1 MTGPNSDS
9 ASIVGLA
16 ADVVAAYVSNN
27 KLAASDLPV
36 LIQRTFGALSDVHG
50 AKREEPPKP
59 ATSIRKSVTDAHLV
73 CLEDGERLKS
83 LKRHLMSRHGLTPE
97 EYRPL
102 GPSRQLSDGRPR
114 LCGRAFEHG
123 QAHGPGTRQSGGGRP
138 RDRSGQRFGQL
149 NAPAAPS
156 AAAAPRHQSGFHLVI
171 QETAALTTVTAARR
185 HWLSAA
191 RASR

>member
-97 EYRPL
+97 EYRARWGLPDSY
-102 GPSRQLSDGRPR
+102 PMV
-114 LCGRAFEHG
+114 
-123 QAHGPGTRQSGGGRP
+123 
-138 RDRSGQRFGQL
+138 
-149 NAPAAPS
+149 APAY
-156 AAAAPRHQSGFHLVI
+156 AAARSSMAKRMGLGRGNRAAAGR
-171 QETAALTTVTAARR
+171 ETAPAN
-185 HWLSAA
+185 
-191 RASR
+191 ASVS